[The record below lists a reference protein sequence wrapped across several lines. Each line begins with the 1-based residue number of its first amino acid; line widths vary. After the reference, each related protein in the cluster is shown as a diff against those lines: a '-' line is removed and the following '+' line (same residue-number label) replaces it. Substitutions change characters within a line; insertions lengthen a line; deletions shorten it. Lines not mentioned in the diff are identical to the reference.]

1 MRVVRVILMTEKKVV
16 KKSDPNLLR
25 DTRGT
30 REETE
35 LGDGE
40 SQEVVVQ
47 DGDLDIAGSVENQE
61 IGGLETDAITPYAQ
75 NHSLATTQDNGAE
88 GHEDLD
94 GESGEDD
101 TTEQTCG
108 LQDPSPAPSMLGFDA
123 SVSDPPQRPVSTTT
137 GAMTPRGTSSS
148 TSASRQGKSHK
159 ARQLM
164 PTIVVSPQGPPLARN
179 QERLESD
186 ARELQQIPRFWC

>member
-1 MRVVRVILMTEKKVV
+1 
-16 KKSDPNLLR
+16 
-25 DTRGT
+25 
-30 REETE
+30 
-35 LGDGE
+35 
-40 SQEVVVQ
+40 
-47 DGDLDIAGSVENQE
+47 
-61 IGGLETDAITPYAQ
+61 
-75 NHSLATTQDNGAE
+75 
-88 GHEDLD
+88 
-94 GESGEDD
+94 
-101 TTEQTCG
+101 
-108 LQDPSPAPSMLGFDA
+108 MLGFDA

-186 ARELQQIPRFWC
+186 ARELQQIPSKRPACDALAAGQPYVASKRNRATKRVDTLQKATKDVPWTFFKESLVGDGC